1 MKKFVAILA
10 LAVFTAGSAHAADL
24 GGKLLKVGSDTTS
37 PPMESI
43 DPASGQIVGFDIDVV
58 NAICA
63 KINCQAEFVTTGW
76 DGIFAALDQGNF
88 DLVAS
93 GVSITDERKKAMD
106 FSEPYIINSQAV
118 LTRAEDQAVTLDQF
132 KAEGKKLSAQA
143 NTTDAQVA
151 ENVVGKENVAAYDS
165 FSAAIIALKNK
176 DVDGVVINGANAA
189 AYERE
194 FAGELVV
201 AIKGLESD
209 PLGPRL
215 PQGRRKRRHL
225 QRRPEGDPGRWHAR
239 PRSSQNTGASS
250 KVSCRRRGAGA
261 SGDPF

>member
-1 MKKFVAILA
+1 MKKLMIA
-10 LAVFTAGSAHAADL
+10 LAVAVLASGGASAADL
-24 GGKLLKVGSDTTS
+24 GEKLLKVGSDTTS
-37 PPMESI
+37 PPMESV
-43 DPASGQIVGFDIDVV
+43 DPATGQIVGFDIDVV

-93 GVSITDERKKAMD
+93 GVSITEERKKAMD
-106 FSEPYIINSQAV
+106 FSDPYIVNSQAV
-118 LTRAEDQAVTLDQF
+118 LMRVEDQGVSLEDF
-132 KAEGKKLSAQA
+132 KSKGKKLSAQA

-151 ENVVGKENVAAYDS
+151 EGVVGKENVVAYDS

-194 FAGELVV
+194 FVGELVV
-201 AIKGLESD
+201 AIRDLESD
-209 PLGPRL
+209 PLGL
-215 PQGRRKRRHL
+215 VFRKGDANVAAFN
-225 QRRPEGDPGRWHAR
+225 EGLKMIRDDGTLDQLVNKYW
-239 PRSSQNTGASS
+239 GV
-250 KVSCRRRGAGA
+250 K
-261 SGDPF
+261 

>member
-1 MKKFVAILA
+1 MNVKTLLIA
-10 LAVFTAGSAHAADL
+10 LAIAALASSVSHAADL

-37 PPMESI
+37 PPMESV
-43 DPASGQIVGFDIDVV
+43 DPASGQIVGFDVDVV

-76 DGIFAALDQGNF
+76 DGIFAALDQGSF

-106 FSEPYIINSQAV
+106 FSDPYIVNSQAV
-118 LTRAEDQAVTLDQF
+118 LMRVADQGLSLDDF
-132 KAEGKKLSAQA
+132 KTQGKKLSAQA

-151 ENVVGKENVAAYDS
+151 EGIVGKENVSAYDS
-165 FSAAIIALKNK
+165 FSASVIALKNK

-201 AIKGLESD
+201 AIKDLQSD
-209 PLGPRL
+209 PLGL
-215 PQGRRKRRHL
+215 VFRKDDANIAAFN
-225 QRRPEGDPGRWHAR
+225 EGLKAIKDDGTLDQLIGKYW
-239 PRSSQNTGASS
+239 GL
-250 KVSCRRRGAGA
+250 K
-261 SGDPF
+261 

>member
-1 MKKFVAILA
+1 MKTYLIA
-10 LAVFTAGSAHAADL
+10 LAMAALAAGVSHAADL

-43 DPASGQIVGFDIDVV
+43 DPASGQIVGFDVDVV

-76 DGIFAALDQGNF
+76 DGIFAALDQGSF

-106 FSEPYIINSQAV
+106 FSDPYIVNSQAV
-118 LTRAEDQAVTLDQF
+118 LMRVADQGISLDDF
-132 KAEGKKLSAQA
+132 KSQGKKLSAQA

-151 ENVVGKENVAAYDS
+151 EGIVGKENVAAYDS
-165 FSAAIIALKNK
+165 FSASVIALKNK

-201 AIKGLESD
+201 AIKDLQSD
-209 PLGPRL
+209 PLGL
-215 PQGRRKRRHL
+215 VFRKDDANIAAFN
-225 QRRPEGDPGRWHAR
+225 EGLKAIKDDGTLDQLIGKYW
-239 PRSSQNTGASS
+239 GL
-250 KVSCRRRGAGA
+250 K
-261 SGDPF
+261 

>member
-1 MKKFVAILA
+1 VKTYLIA
-10 LAVFTAGSAHAADL
+10 LAMAALAAGASHAADL

-37 PPMESI
+37 PPMESV
-43 DPASGQIVGFDIDVV
+43 DPASGQIVGFDVDVV

-76 DGIFAALDQGNF
+76 DGIFAALDQGSF

-106 FSEPYIINSQAV
+106 FSDPYIVNSQAV
-118 LTRAEDQAVTLDQF
+118 LMRVADQGISLDDF
-132 KAEGKKLSAQA
+132 KAQGKKLSAQA

-151 ENVVGKENVAAYDS
+151 EGIVGKENVAAYDS
-165 FSAAIIALKNK
+165 FSASVIALKNK

-201 AIKGLESD
+201 AIKDLQSD
-209 PLGPRL
+209 PLGL
-215 PQGRRKRRHL
+215 VFRK
-225 QRRPEGDPGRWHAR
+225 GDANIAAFNDGLKAIKDDGTLDQLIGKYW
-239 PRSSQNTGASS
+239 GL
-250 KVSCRRRGAGA
+250 K
-261 SGDPF
+261 

>member
-1 MKKFVAILA
+1 MKTLLIA
-10 LAVFTAGSAHAADL
+10 LAMAALASGVSHAADL
-24 GGKLLKVGSDTTS
+24 GGKLVKVGSDTTS
-37 PPMESI
+37 PPMESV
-43 DPASGQIVGFDIDVV
+43 DPASGQIVGFDVDVV

-76 DGIFAALDQGNF
+76 DGIFAALDQGSF

-106 FSEPYIINSQAV
+106 FSEPYIVNSQAV
-118 LTRAEDQAVTLDQF
+118 LMRVADQGISLDDF
-132 KAEGKKLSAQA
+132 KAQGKKLSAQA

-151 ENVVGKENVAAYDS
+151 EGIVGKENVIAYDS
-165 FSAAIIALKNK
+165 FSASVIALKNK

-201 AIKGLESD
+201 AIKDPQSD
-209 PLGPRL
+209 PLGL
-215 PQGRRKRRHL
+215 VFRKDDANIAAFN
-225 QRRPEGDPGRWHAR
+225 EGLKAIKDDGTLDQLIGKYW
-239 PRSSQNTGASS
+239 GL
-250 KVSCRRRGAGA
+250 K
-261 SGDPF
+261 

>member
-1 MKKFVAILA
+1 VKTYLIA
-10 LAVFTAGSAHAADL
+10 LAMAALAAGASHAADL

-37 PPMESI
+37 PPMESV
-43 DPASGQIVGFDIDVV
+43 DPASGQIVGFDVDVV

-76 DGIFAALDQGNF
+76 DGIFAALDQGSF

-106 FSEPYIINSQAV
+106 FSDPYIVNSQAV
-118 LTRAEDQAVTLDQF
+118 LMRVADQGISLDDF
-132 KAEGKKLSAQA
+132 KAQGKKLSAQA

-151 ENVVGKENVAAYDS
+151 EGIVGKENVAAYDS
-165 FSAAIIALKNK
+165 FSASVIALKNK

-201 AIKGLESD
+201 AIKDLQSD
-209 PLGPRL
+209 PLGL
-215 PQGRRKRRHL
+215 VFRKDDANIAAFNDGL
-225 QRRPEGDPGRWHAR
+225 KAIKDDGTLDQLIGKYWGL
-239 PRSSQNTGASS
+239 
-250 KVSCRRRGAGA
+250 K
-261 SGDPF
+261 

>member
-1 MKKFVAILA
+1 MKTLVIA
-10 LAVFTAGSAHAADL
+10 LAMAALVSGGASAADL

-37 PPMESI
+37 PPMESV
-43 DPASGQIVGFDIDVV
+43 DPATGQIVGFDIDVV

-93 GVSITDERKKAMD
+93 GVSITEERKKAMD
-106 FSEPYIINSQAV
+106 FSDPYIVNSQAV
-118 LTRAEDQAVTLDQF
+118 LMRVEDQGVSLEDF
-132 KAEGKKLSAQA
+132 KSKGKKLSAQA

-151 ENVVGKENVAAYDS
+151 EGVVGKENVVAYDS

-194 FAGELVV
+194 FVGELVV
-201 AIKGLESD
+201 AIRDLESD
-209 PLGPRL
+209 PLGL
-215 PQGRRKRRHL
+215 VFRKGDANVAAFN
-225 QRRPEGDPGRWHAR
+225 EGLKMIRDDGTLDQLVNRYW
-239 PRSSQNTGASS
+239 GV
-250 KVSCRRRGAGA
+250 K
-261 SGDPF
+261 

>member
-1 MKKFVAILA
+1 MNVKTYLIA
-10 LAVFTAGSAHAADL
+10 LAMAALAAGVSHAADL

-43 DPASGQIVGFDIDVV
+43 DPASGQIVGFDVDVV

-76 DGIFAALDQGNF
+76 DGIFAALDQGSF

-106 FSEPYIINSQAV
+106 FSDPYIVNSQAV
-118 LTRAEDQAVTLDQF
+118 LMRVADQGISLDDF
-132 KAEGKKLSAQA
+132 KSQGKKLSAQA

-151 ENVVGKENVAAYDS
+151 EGIVGKENVAAYDS
-165 FSAAIIALKNK
+165 FSASVIALKNK

-201 AIKGLESD
+201 AIKDLQSD
-209 PLGPRL
+209 PLGL
-215 PQGRRKRRHL
+215 VFRKDDANIAAFN
-225 QRRPEGDPGRWHAR
+225 EGLKAIKDDGTLDQLIGKYW
-239 PRSSQNTGASS
+239 GL
-250 KVSCRRRGAGA
+250 K
-261 SGDPF
+261 

>member
-1 MKKFVAILA
+1 MKTLVIA
-10 LAVFTAGSAHAADL
+10 LAMAALVSGGASAADL

-37 PPMESI
+37 PPMESV
-43 DPASGQIVGFDIDVV
+43 DPATGQIVGFDIDVV

-93 GVSITDERKKAMD
+93 GVSITEERKKAMD
-106 FSEPYIINSQAV
+106 FSDPYIVNSQAV
-118 LTRAEDQAVTLDQF
+118 LMRVEDQGVSLEDF
-132 KAEGKKLSAQA
+132 KSKGKKLSAQA

-151 ENVVGKENVAAYDS
+151 EGVVGKENVVAYDS

-194 FAGELVV
+194 FVGELVV
-201 AIKGLESD
+201 AIRDLESD
-209 PLGPRL
+209 PLGL
-215 PQGRRKRRHL
+215 VFRKGDANVAAFN
-225 QRRPEGDPGRWHAR
+225 EGLKMIRDDGTLDQLVNKYW
-239 PRSSQNTGASS
+239 GV
-250 KVSCRRRGAGA
+250 K
-261 SGDPF
+261 

>member
-1 MKKFVAILA
+1 MKTLLIA
-10 LAVFTAGSAHAADL
+10 LAMAALASGVSHAADL

-43 DPASGQIVGFDIDVV
+43 DPASGQIVGFDVDVV

-76 DGIFAALDQGNF
+76 DGIFAALDQGSF

-106 FSEPYIINSQAV
+106 FSDPYIVNSQAV
-118 LTRAEDQAVTLDQF
+118 LMRVADQGISLDDFRSQ
-132 KAEGKKLSAQA
+132 GKKLSAQA

-151 ENVVGKENVAAYDS
+151 EGIVGKENVAAYDS
-165 FSAAIIALKNK
+165 FSASVIALKNK

-201 AIKGLESD
+201 AIKDLQSD
-209 PLGPRL
+209 PLGL
-215 PQGRRKRRHL
+215 VFRKDDVNIAAFN
-225 QRRPEGDPGRWHAR
+225 EGLKAIKDDGTLDQLIGKYW
-239 PRSSQNTGASS
+239 GL
-250 KVSCRRRGAGA
+250 K
-261 SGDPF
+261 

>member
-1 MKKFVAILA
+1 MAA
-10 LAVFTAGSAHAADL
+10 LATGASHAADL

-37 PPMESI
+37 PPMESV
-43 DPASGQIVGFDIDVV
+43 DPASGQIVGFDVDVV

-76 DGIFAALDQGNF
+76 DGIFAALDQGSF

-106 FSEPYIINSQAV
+106 FSNPYIVNSQAV
-118 LTRAEDQAVTLDQF
+118 LMRVADQGISLDDF
-132 KAEGKKLSAQA
+132 KSQGKKLSAQA

-151 ENVVGKENVAAYDS
+151 EGIVGKENVSAYDS
-165 FSAAIIALKNK
+165 FSASVIALKNK

-201 AIKGLESD
+201 AIKDLQSD
-209 PLGPRL
+209 PLGL
-215 PQGRRKRRHL
+215 VFRKDDANIAAFN
-225 QRRPEGDPGRWHAR
+225 EGLKAIKDDGTLDQLIGKYW
-239 PRSSQNTGASS
+239 GL
-250 KVSCRRRGAGA
+250 K
-261 SGDPF
+261 

>member
-1 MKKFVAILA
+1 MKTLLIAFAMAA
-10 LAVFTAGSAHAADL
+10 LASGVSHAADL

-37 PPMESI
+37 PPMESV
-43 DPASGQIVGFDIDVV
+43 DPASGQIVGFDVDVV

-76 DGIFAALDQGNF
+76 DGIFAALDQGSF

-106 FSEPYIINSQAV
+106 FSDPYIVNSQAV
-118 LTRAEDQAVTLDQF
+118 LMRVADQGLSLDDF
-132 KAEGKKLSAQA
+132 KTQGKKLSAQA

-151 ENVVGKENVAAYDS
+151 EGIVGKENVSAYDS
-165 FSAAIIALKNK
+165 FSASVIALKNK

-201 AIKGLESD
+201 AIKDLQSD
-209 PLGPRL
+209 PLGL
-215 PQGRRKRRHL
+215 VFRKDDANIAAFN
-225 QRRPEGDPGRWHAR
+225 EGLKAIKDDGTLDQLIGKYW
-239 PRSSQNTGASS
+239 GL
-250 KVSCRRRGAGA
+250 K
-261 SGDPF
+261 

>member
-1 MKKFVAILA
+1 MKRLMIA
-10 LAVFTAGSAHAADL
+10 LAIAALASSVSHAADL

-43 DPASGQIVGFDIDVV
+43 DPATGQVVGFDVDVV
-58 NAICA
+58 NAVCA
-63 KINCQAEFVTTGW
+63 KINCQAEFITTGW

-93 GVSITDERKKAMD
+93 GVSITEERKKAMD
-106 FSEPYIINSQAV
+106 FSDPYIVNSQAV
-118 LTRAEDQAVTLDQF
+118 LMRVEDQGITLDRF
-132 KAEGKKLSAQA
+132 KDAGRKLSARA

-151 ENVVGKENVAAYDS
+151 ESVVGKENVAAYDT

-201 AIKGLESD
+201 AIKDLESD
-209 PLGPRL
+209 PLGL
-215 PQGRRKRRHL
+215 VFRKGDENVAAFN
-225 QRRPEGDPGRWHAR
+225 EGLKMIKDDGTLDQLINKYW
-239 PRSSQNTGASS
+239 GL
-250 KVSCRRRGAGA
+250 K
-261 SGDPF
+261 

>member
-1 MKKFVAILA
+1 MKRLMIA
-10 LAVFTAGSAHAADL
+10 LAVAALASSVSHAADL

-43 DPASGQIVGFDIDVV
+43 DPATGQVVGFDVDVV
-58 NAICA
+58 NAVCA
-63 KINCQAEFVTTGW
+63 KINCQAEFITTGW

-93 GVSITDERKKAMD
+93 GVSITEERKKAMD
-106 FSEPYIINSQAV
+106 FSDPYIVNSQAV
-118 LTRAEDQAVTLDQF
+118 LMRVEDQGITLDRF
-132 KAEGKKLSAQA
+132 KDAGRKLSAQA

-151 ENVVGKENVAAYDS
+151 ESVVGKENVAAYDT

-201 AIKGLESD
+201 AIKDLESD
-209 PLGPRL
+209 PLGL
-215 PQGRRKRRHL
+215 VFRKGDENVAAFN
-225 QRRPEGDPGRWHAR
+225 EGLKMIKDDGTLDQLIDKYW
-239 PRSSQNTGASS
+239 GL
-250 KVSCRRRGAGA
+250 K
-261 SGDPF
+261 

>member
-1 MKKFVAILA
+1 MKKVLTGLVLA
-10 LAVFTAGSAHAADL
+10 LLASGAAHAADL

-37 PPMESI
+37 PPMESV
-43 DPASGQIVGFDIDVV
+43 DTATGQIVGFDVDVV

-63 KINCQAEFVTTGW
+63 KINCKAEFVTTGW

-106 FSEPYIINSQAV
+106 FSEPYIVNSQAILMRV
-118 LTRAEDQAVTLDQF
+118 EDEGLIAEDF
-132 KAEGKKLSAQA
+132 KTKGKKLSAQA

-151 ENVVGKENVAAYDS
+151 EGIAGKDNVTAYDS
-165 FSAAIIALKNK
+165 FAASLIALKNK

-189 AYERE
+189 AYEKE

-201 AIKGLESD
+201 PIRNLQSD
-209 PLGPRL
+209 PLGL
-215 PQGRRKRRHL
+215 VFRKGDENIAAFN
-225 QRRPEGDPGRWHAR
+225 EGIAAIKSDGTLDALIAKYWG
-239 PRSSQNTGASS
+239 T
-250 KVSCRRRGAGA
+250 K
-261 SGDPF
+261 

>member
-1 MKKFVAILA
+1 MKRLMIA
-10 LAVFTAGSAHAADL
+10 LAVAALASSVSHAADL

-43 DPASGQIVGFDIDVV
+43 DPTTGQVVGFDVDVV
-58 NAICA
+58 NAVCA
-63 KINCQAEFVTTGW
+63 KINCQAEFITTGW

-93 GVSITDERKKAMD
+93 GVSITEERKKAMD
-106 FSEPYIINSQAV
+106 FSDPYIVNSQAV
-118 LTRAEDQAVTLDQF
+118 LMRVEDQGITLDRF
-132 KAEGKKLSAQA
+132 KDAGRKLSAQA

-151 ENVVGKENVAAYDS
+151 ESVVGKENVAAYDT

-201 AIKGLESD
+201 AIKDLESD
-209 PLGPRL
+209 PLGL
-215 PQGRRKRRHL
+215 VFRKGDENVAAFN
-225 QRRPEGDPGRWHAR
+225 EGLKMIKDDGTLDQLINKYW
-239 PRSSQNTGASS
+239 GL
-250 KVSCRRRGAGA
+250 K
-261 SGDPF
+261 

>member
-1 MKKFVAILA
+1 MKKFVATLA
-10 LAVFTAGSAHAADL
+10 LAVFAASPAPAADL

-37 PPMESI
+37 PPMESV
-43 DPASGQIVGFDIDVV
+43 DPASGQIVGFDVDVV
-58 NAICA
+58 NAVCA
-63 KINCQAEFVTTGW
+63 KINCKAEFVTTGW

-106 FSEPYIINSQAV
+106 FSEPYIVNSQAILMRV
-118 LTRAEDQAVTLDQF
+118 EDEGLTLDDF
-132 KAEGKKLSAQA
+132 KSKGKKLSAQA

-151 ENVVGKENVAAYDS
+151 EGIVGKDNVVAYDS

-189 AYERE
+189 AYEKE

-201 AIKGLESD
+201 PIRDLQSD
-209 PLGPRL
+209 PLGL
-215 PQGRRKRRHL
+215 VFRKGDENVAAFN
-225 QRRPEGDPGRWHAR
+225 EGIAAIKADGSLDALIAKYWA
-239 PRSSQNTGASS
+239 A
-250 KVSCRRRGAGA
+250 K
-261 SGDPF
+261 

>member
-1 MKKFVAILA
+1 MKKLMIA
-10 LAVFTAGSAHAADL
+10 LAVAVLASGGASAADL

-37 PPMESI
+37 PPMESV
-43 DPASGQIVGFDIDVV
+43 DPATGQIVGFDIDVV

-93 GVSITDERKKAMD
+93 GVSITEERKKAMD
-106 FSEPYIINSQAV
+106 FSDPYIVNSQAV
-118 LTRAEDQAVTLDQF
+118 LMRVEDQGVSLEDF
-132 KAEGKKLSAQA
+132 KSKGKKLSAQA

-151 ENVVGKENVAAYDS
+151 EGVVGKENVVAYDS

-194 FAGELVV
+194 FVGELVV
-201 AIKGLESD
+201 AIRDLESD
-209 PLGPRL
+209 PLGL
-215 PQGRRKRRHL
+215 VFRKGDANVAAFN
-225 QRRPEGDPGRWHAR
+225 EGLKMIRDDGTLDQLVNKYW
-239 PRSSQNTGASS
+239 GV
-250 KVSCRRRGAGA
+250 K
-261 SGDPF
+261 

>member
-1 MKKFVAILA
+1 VKTLLIA
-10 LAVFTAGSAHAADL
+10 LAMAALASGVSHAADL

-43 DPASGQIVGFDIDVV
+43 DPASGQIVGFDVDVV

-76 DGIFAALDQGNF
+76 DGIFAALDQGSF

-106 FSEPYIINSQAV
+106 FSDPYIVNSQAV
-118 LTRAEDQAVTLDQF
+118 LMRVADQSISLDDFRSQ
-132 KAEGKKLSAQA
+132 GKKLSAQA

-151 ENVVGKENVAAYDS
+151 EGIVGKENVAAYDS
-165 FSAAIIALKNK
+165 FSASVIALKNK

-201 AIKGLESD
+201 SIKDLQSD
-209 PLGPRL
+209 PLGL
-215 PQGRRKRRHL
+215 VFRKDDANIAAFN
-225 QRRPEGDPGRWHAR
+225 EGLKAIKDDGTLDQLIGKYW
-239 PRSSQNTGASS
+239 GL
-250 KVSCRRRGAGA
+250 K
-261 SGDPF
+261 

>member
-1 MKKFVAILA
+1 AVAVLA
-10 LAVFTAGSAHAADL
+10 SGGASAADL

-37 PPMESI
+37 PPMESV
-43 DPASGQIVGFDIDVV
+43 DPATGQIVGFDIDVV

-93 GVSITDERKKAMD
+93 GVSITEERKKAMD
-106 FSEPYIINSQAV
+106 FSDPYIVNSQAV
-118 LTRAEDQAVTLDQF
+118 LMRVEDQGVSLEDF
-132 KAEGKKLSAQA
+132 KSKGKKLSAQA

-151 ENVVGKENVAAYDS
+151 EGVVGKENVVAYDS

-194 FAGELVV
+194 FVGELVV
-201 AIKGLESD
+201 AIRDLESD
-209 PLGPRL
+209 PLGL
-215 PQGRRKRRHL
+215 VFRKGDANVAAFN
-225 QRRPEGDPGRWHAR
+225 EGLKMIRDDGTLDQLVNKYW
-239 PRSSQNTGASS
+239 GV
-250 KVSCRRRGAGA
+250 K
-261 SGDPF
+261 

>member
-1 MKKFVAILA
+1 MKTLLIA
-10 LAVFTAGSAHAADL
+10 LAMAALAAGVSHAADL
-24 GGKLLKVGSDTTS
+24 GGKLVKVGSDTTS
-37 PPMESI
+37 PPMESV
-43 DPASGQIVGFDIDVV
+43 DPASGQIVGFDVDVV

-76 DGIFAALDQGNF
+76 DGIFAALDQGSF

-106 FSEPYIINSQAV
+106 FSDPYIVNSQAV
-118 LTRAEDQAVTLDQF
+118 LMRVADQGISLDDF
-132 KAEGKKLSAQA
+132 KSQGKKLSAQA

-151 ENVVGKENVAAYDS
+151 EGIVGKENVSAYDS
-165 FSAAIIALKNK
+165 FSASVIALKNK

-201 AIKGLESD
+201 AIKDLQSD
-209 PLGPRL
+209 PLGL
-215 PQGRRKRRHL
+215 VFRKDDVNIAAFN
-225 QRRPEGDPGRWHAR
+225 EGLKAIKDDGTLDQLIGKYW
-239 PRSSQNTGASS
+239 GL
-250 KVSCRRRGAGA
+250 K
-261 SGDPF
+261 

>member
-1 MKKFVAILA
+1 MKKLMIA
-10 LAVFTAGSAHAADL
+10 LAVAALVASVSHAADL

-43 DPASGQIVGFDIDVV
+43 DPATGQVVGFDVDVV
-58 NAICA
+58 NAVCA

-76 DGIFAALDQGNF
+76 DGIFAALDQGSF

-93 GVSITDERKKAMD
+93 GVSITEERKKAMD
-106 FSEPYIINSQAV
+106 FSDPYIVNSQAV
-118 LTRAEDQAVTLDQF
+118 LMRVEDQGITLDRF
-132 KAEGKKLSAQA
+132 KDAGRKLSAQA

-151 ENVVGKENVAAYDS
+151 ESVVGKENVAAYDT

-201 AIKGLESD
+201 AIKDLESD
-209 PLGPRL
+209 PLGL
-215 PQGRRKRRHL
+215 VFRKGDENVAAFN
-225 QRRPEGDPGRWHAR
+225 EGLKMIKDDGTLDQLVNKYW
-239 PRSSQNTGASS
+239 GL
-250 KVSCRRRGAGA
+250 K
-261 SGDPF
+261 